1 MVTRTS
7 PSTSSRPTPTLQKQV
22 RRTASGVLGLHG
34 ERMSKVDTAWLRMDS
49 PSNLMMIVGVW
60 TLQPGIS
67 FDALCERV
75 QERLLKYNRFT
86 QRVVEDAAGA
96 SWLTD
101 RNFDI
106 ANHVVREKL
115 ARPRKGQTQ
124 QSVLQERVGILAM

>member
-1 MVTRTS
+1 MVTRTN
-7 PSTSSRPTPTLQKQV
+7 PATSSRPTPTLQKQV

-75 QERLLKYNRFT
+75 QERLLKSCYSNILILNILLMWSGGARF
-86 QRVVEDAAGA
+86 
-96 SWLTD
+96 
-101 RNFDI
+101 
-106 ANHVVREKL
+106 
-115 ARPRKGQTQ
+115 
-124 QSVLQERVGILAM
+124 QEQCCISLSL